1 MESNEMFTGD
11 AGTAGAS
18 GYVPA
23 MAELVIS
30 QIYVQPQNL
39 TSNDQVVL
47 GAEVH
52 NQGTAATGPFYARF
66 SLDNGEIVDMEMPS
80 IEPASSYYRDWE
92 HGPLAPGNYTFYV
105 SLDPEH
111 RVAEI
116 NRYGNNS
123 THTRF
128 TVNAAAVAAPSDEG
142 VKETTDAAGNKVKE
156 ISFEDEP
163 ITITVPVTH
172 IGKGHT
178 GTQEISDLLE
188 SLKGR
193 IRDYWSNYGDGLHDF
208 QLRMSFSSE
217 QEAEPNYL
225 NATFKA
231 VAKQALDL
239 GLGKLGEELGGSWG
253 KAIGTLKAIGEAWA
267 SEQERVEQAEGQVK
281 IVKYIESLRNGIGRQ
296 RDAMIDVVE
305 SEKTPMMDDFAVKLE
320 HSMSSTESGNIT
332 GDAAQFLQDLHHRV
346 EAFRKDIP
354 SAAQFQEKFTEAF
367 AYTPVMTDNI
377 SHGGRLAG
385 TLRIHAQLAAGS
397 DNQWKVDSVDDQ
409 WTLVTVAPDPGRLA
423 GGLASSLS
431 SQGKKPWQAKLEKLV
446 QLTIGFDDGYI
457 VFTNSPDQYEVRSNY
472 DTAPFD
478 QAWQVSRVREKILDV
493 EGIRGSSD

>member
-1 MESNEMFTGD
+1 MESNDMFTGD
-11 AGTAGAS
+11 AGAA
-18 GYVPA
+18 GYVPG

-39 TSNDQVVL
+39 SSGDQVIL

-52 NQGTAATGPFYARF
+52 NRGTAPTGPFYARF
-66 SLDNGEIVDMEMPS
+66 SLDTGEIVDMEMPN
-80 IEPASSYYRDWE
+80 IEPGTSYWRDWE

-111 RVAEI
+111 RVPEI

-128 TVNAAAVAAPSDEG
+128 TVNPAAAAADEG

-163 ITITVPVTH
+163 MTITVPVTH
-172 IGKGHT
+172 IGKGQT

-217 QEAEPNYL
+217 QEAEPHYL
-225 NATFKA
+225 DAAFKA
-231 VAKQALDL
+231 IGKQALDL
-239 GLGKLGEELGGSWG
+239 GLGRLGEELGGHWG
-253 KAIGTLKAIGEAWA
+253 KAIGTLKAIGQAWA
-267 SEQERVEQAEGQVK
+267 AEQERVEKAEGQVK
-281 IVKYIESLRNGIGRQ
+281 IVKYIESLRNGIGHQ
-296 RDAMIDVVE
+296 RDAMIDVIE
-305 SEKTPMMDDFAVKLE
+305 SGRIPMMDDLAVKLA
-320 HSMSSTESGNIT
+320 HSMSSTETGTVT
-332 GDAAQFLQDLHHRV
+332 GDAAQFLQDLHRRV
-346 EAFRKDIP
+346 EEFRKAIP
-354 SAAQFQEKFTEAF
+354 SAAEFQQRFTEAF
-367 AYTPVMTDNI
+367 AYTPVMTDYI
-377 SHGGRLAG
+377 SHGGREAG
-385 TLRIHAQLAAGS
+385 TLRIHAQLG
-397 DNQWKVDSVDDQ
+397 VDSNKQWEVDSIDDQ
-409 WTLVTVAPDPGRLA
+409 WTLVTVAPEPGRLA

-457 VFTNSPDQYEVRSNY
+457 VFTSNPDQYEVRSNY
-472 DTAPFD
+472 DTAPFE
-478 QAWQVSRVREKILDV
+478 QAWKSARVRQKILGV